1 MKAATVGALA
11 LAAWSLL
18 LVVVFPVRWL
28 LLLLLGLW
36 AVALTASYVGKM
48 RQAPPQPQP
57 PSAAANSTAAQDG
70 EG

>member
-1 MKAATVGALA
+1 VNTATVGAFA

-36 AVALTASYVGKM
+36 AIALTASYVNRM
-48 RQAPPQPQP
+48 RQGAPPPAP
-57 PSAAANSTAAQDG
+57 VTASASPAPDEEA
-70 EG
+70 